1 MTRTKVKD
9 NPHLAIETKTR
20 AVVNT
25 DQKAYEAAKRRTA
38 IQQKQAKSLDRIDQ
52 LEKDVKSVKDD
63 LSKILDTLQQIVK
76 GLK

>member
-9 NPHLAIETKTR
+9 NPHLAIDTKSR

-25 DQKAYEAAKRRTA
+25 DQKAYEAAKKRTS
-38 IQQKQAKSLDRIDQ
+38 IQQKQVKSLERLDK
-52 LEKDVKSVKDD
+52 LENEIKSMKDD
-63 LSKILDTLQQIVK
+63 LSKILDTLQQITK